1 MRQAGDAP
9 AFFCRCSASDRIFIG
24 MSPPPVADAK
34 TLRTATKERAFAPA
48 YYLHG
53 DDDYLKD
60 EELKRVIDA
69 AVDPATRD
77 FNLELLRG
85 ADLDAET
92 LGSIVS
98 TPPMMADRRVVV
110 IRDVHALKK
119 DVRTMLDKYLE
130 NPAPDILLL
139 LVSPSTAKTD
149 ARLVKTTSAVVFHPL
164 TGTRIPKWI
173 TYYVEHDLGSSIT
186 PGAVTMLQ
194 EAVGTDLAQ
203 LRIELDKLVSFAAD
217 EPVNEAAVASVVGVR
232 IGETMGDFLDA
243 VAHRD
248 AVNALRILGTVL
260 QQPKASAVTTIMA
273 LTTQTLAIGWAQ
285 AARDRGTHPAKLSGD
300 LFNLLKESGG
310 AFTGRSWGEFVATCV
325 RASDVWTPRAI
336 DDALALL
343 LRADACLKDTRL
355 SSDEQLLSTLVLSL
369 CGAPLRQRVA

>member
-1 MRQAGDAP
+1 
-9 AFFCRCSASDRIFIG
+9 
-24 MSPPPVADAK
+24 MSPSPVADAK
-34 TLRTATKERAFAPA
+34 TLRTATKERVFAPA

-60 EELKRVIDA
+60 EELKRVIDV

-92 LGSIVS
+92 LGTIVS

-119 DVRTMLDKYLE
+119 DARAMLDKYLK
-130 NPAPDILLL
+130 NPAPDLLLL
-139 LVSPSTAKTD
+139 LVAPSTAKPD
-149 ARLVKTTSAVVFHPL
+149 AGLMKTTAPVVFHSL
-164 TGTRIPKWI
+164 TGARIPKWI

-186 PGAVTMLQ
+186 PGAVTLLQ

-203 LRIELDKLVSFAAD
+203 LRVELDKLVSFAAD
-217 EPVNEAAVASVVGVR
+217 EPVNEAAVTSVVGVR

-243 VAHRD
+243 VARRD
-248 AVNALRILGTVL
+248 TVHALSMLGTVL

-273 LTTQTLAIGWAQ
+273 LTAQTLVIGWAQ
-285 AARDRGTHPAKLSGD
+285 AARDRGTHPSKLSGD
-300 LFNLLKESGG
+300 LFSLLKESGSV
-310 AFTGRSWGEFVATCV
+310 FTGRSWGEFIATCV
-325 RASDVWTPRAI
+325 RASDGWTPRAI
-336 DDALALL
+336 DDALELL
-343 LRADACLKDTRL
+343 LGADVCLKDTRL

-369 CGAPLRQRVA
+369 CGAPTRQRVA

>member
-1 MRQAGDAP
+1 
-9 AFFCRCSASDRIFIG
+9 
-24 MSPPPVADAK
+24 MSPSPVADAK
-34 TLRTATKERAFAPA
+34 TLRTATKERAFAPV

-69 AVDPATRD
+69 AADPATRD

-92 LGSIVS
+92 LGSIVG

-119 DVRTMLDKYLE
+119 DARAMLDKYLR

-139 LVSPSTAKTD
+139 LVSPCTAKTD
-149 ARLVKTTSAVVFHPL
+149 AGLVKTTSAVVFHPL
-164 TGTRIPKWI
+164 TGARIPNWI

-217 EPVNEAAVASVVGVR
+217 EPVTEAAVASVVGVR

-243 VAHRD
+243 VARRD
-248 AVNALRILGTVL
+248 AVRALSILGTVL

-273 LTTQTLAIGWAQ
+273 LTAQTLAIGWAQ
-285 AARDRGTHPAKLSGD
+285 SARDRGTHPAKLSGD
-300 LFNLLKESGG
+300 LFSLLKESGG
-310 AFTGRSWGEFVATCV
+310 VFTGRSWGEFVATCV

-343 LRADACLKDTRL
+343 LDADACLKDTRL

-369 CGAPLRQRVA
+369 CAAPVRQRVA